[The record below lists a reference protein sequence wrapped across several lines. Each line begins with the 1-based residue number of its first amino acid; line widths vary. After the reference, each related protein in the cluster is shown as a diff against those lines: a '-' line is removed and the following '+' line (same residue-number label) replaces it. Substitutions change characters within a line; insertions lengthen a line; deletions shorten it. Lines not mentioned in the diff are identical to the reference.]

1 MGIKSTNRRP
11 PSAQISISI
20 SQLLYIASAW
30 PGSRESFSG
39 IVRGSN
45 LEVSARS
52 GRNYHADWP
61 VPPRCY
67 GAPTTKMRAKPEYG
81 ATFWYIAVHQGI
93 IWRHQPQAL
102 HLQKQP
108 NLLRRA
114 PPPNTAEQSMP
125 ITSAQKVLLFQ
136 VFSPKIILEGCS
148 GQCKKGNFPCLLK
161 FAEMSN
167 L

>member
-67 GAPTTKMRAKPEYG
+67 GAPTTKMRLNQSMAPLFGTLRYTRALYG
-81 ATFWYIAVHQGI
+81 ATSHKHSICKSNQICCAGHLLPI
-93 IWRHQPQAL
+93 RHSSQCPL
-102 HLQKQP
+102 P
-108 NLLRRA
+108 LLRKFCYFRCFH
-114 PPPNTAEQSMP
+114 
-125 ITSAQKVLLFQ
+125 QKSSL
-136 VFSPKIILEGCS
+136 
-148 GQCKKGNFPCLLK
+148 KGVQGNAKRVIFHAC
-161 FAEMSN
+161 
-167 L
+167 